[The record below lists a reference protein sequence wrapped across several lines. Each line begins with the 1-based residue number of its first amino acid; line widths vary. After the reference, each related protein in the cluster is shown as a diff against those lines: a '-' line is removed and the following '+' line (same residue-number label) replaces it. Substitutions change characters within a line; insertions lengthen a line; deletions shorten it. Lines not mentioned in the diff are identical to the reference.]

1 MLKKYITTL
10 IYFMWKLL
18 LLWLLQEMHKIWI
31 FIMTSDTNL
40 LSTTIKFYILIGS
53 YEVLIRIKKNTN
65 NLLYYL
71 TLVIIY
77 YYFFAKM

>member
-1 MLKKYITTL
+1 
-10 IYFMWKLL
+10 
-18 LLWLLQEMHKIWI
+18 
-31 FIMTSDTNL
+31 MTSDTNL